1 MTTGTHFGQY
11 PRRQTGRVRIACPK
25 GGAFMVACKTP
36 FPENERMP
44 KPQPTVRDIEE
55 LVAFLP
61 RLYGRNATPTG
72 KLTTGKRTA
81 DGTLVVPWYEYSET
95 VESFFDTIR
104 RQGCWLD
111 PDYDPEEDQ
120 KLLMDETALARA
132 TIPELRRLLT
142 LVVRGERFCD
152 GWWASMIEEG
162 HVRRLL
168 ERLADIDLAGQA
180 DTHEERFR

>member
-1 MTTGTHFGQY
+1 M
-11 PRRQTGRVRIACPK
+11 
-25 GGAFMVACKTP
+25 
-36 FPENERMP
+36 PE
-44 KPQPTVRDIEE
+44 PQPTVRDIEE

-61 RLYGRNATPTG
+61 RLYGRGVQPVG
-72 KLTTGKRTA
+72 KWIMDKRTA
-81 DGTLVVPWYEYSET
+81 DGTLIFPWYEYSET

-104 RQGCWLD
+104 RHGCWLD
-111 PDYDPEEDQ
+111 TGYDPEEDQ
-120 KLLMDETALARA
+120 KLLMDETAVARA
-132 TIPELRRLLT
+132 TIPEIRRLLA

-162 HVRRLL
+162 YVRRLL